1 LAETYDL
8 VAIVDWSAAS
18 KPTSATKKSDAIW
31 IGTADHTGETQ
42 THFQTRHKAE
52 THIRQLVTQ
61 TVETGR
67 RALVGFDFAFG
78 YPQGFAASLTG
89 TGRAEAVW
97 QWLAERIEDSPEN
110 RNNRF
115 DIASRINALFKH
127 PGPFWSHPKHQTYP
141 ALPFRKEG
149 IHYGS
154 LGVGAFRAAEIQT
167 KGAKSPWML
176 YNPGAVG
183 SQSLL
188 GLPMIHRLSQLPGVH
203 VWPFSTTDAPVVLA
217 EVYPSLLD
225 GPVAKEATAMS
236 IEKDRAQVRLLARA
250 LWRLAQK
257 DQLDALFEVPAIAR
271 EEGWI
276 LGAGHQNR
284 LLDAIE

>member
-1 LAETYDL
+1 MAKGYDV

-31 IGTADHTGETQ
+31 IGTADQGAETQ
-42 THFQTRHKAE
+42 THFQTRHRAE
-52 THIRQLVTQ
+52 SHIRQLVTQ
-61 TVETGR
+61 VVKTGR

-78 YPQGFAASLTG
+78 YPKGFAACLTG
-89 TGRAEAVW
+89 AGRAEAVW

-110 RNNRF
+110 CNNRF

-127 PGPFWSHPKHQTYP
+127 PGPFWSHPLRQTYP
-141 ALPFRKEG
+141 DLPYRKVG
-149 IHYGS
+149 IDYRS
-154 LGVGAFRAAEIQT
+154 LGIGEFRTVEMQT

-188 GLPMIHRLSQLPGVH
+188 GLPMIHRLSQLPGVQ
-203 VWPFSTTDAPVVLA
+203 VWPFATTDAPVVLA
-217 EVYPSLLD
+217 EVYPSLL
-225 GPVAKEATAMS
+225 GSTVTTATESMA
-236 IEKDRAQVRLLARA
+236 IEKDRAQVTLLARA
-250 LWRLAQK
+250 FWRLARNHQI
-257 DQLDALFEVPAIAR
+257 APMFEVPAIAR

-276 LGAGHQNR
+276 LGAGHPG
-284 LLDAIE
+284 LLQDAIK